1 MFKSENIIQRTT
13 QTVVFKDID
22 KYTTTLSNEII
33 LFLGDELDELNVS
46 SSIFRVGIRKSIERL
61 LRNLD
66 SSENTVTIT
75 PDGIPG
81 FTLLS
86 YKKSDEQFFNSTK
99 INKVAENNTENE
111 IIHSVI
117 ESYFIKN
124 KKKVIVF
131 DNEDLRL
138 ILFPVSDTKKN
149 LKELDLYI
157 T

>member
-81 FTLLS
+81 FTLLA
-86 YKKSDEQFFNSTK
+86 YKKSEEQFFNSTK
-99 INKVAENNTENE
+99 INKVTENNTENE

-117 ESYFIKN
+117 ESYFIKS